1 MGLEGIMLREINHIM
16 GIQILYNSLILR
28 ILKKK
33 NRFMEAESRLV
44 IARSEERKTKRVKV
58 IKRYKLPVMRKVKSW
73 GYNIQYGDYS

>member
-1 MGLEGIMLREINHIM
+1 
-16 GIQILYNSLILR
+16 
-28 ILKKK
+28 
-33 NRFMEAESRLV
+33 MEAESRLV